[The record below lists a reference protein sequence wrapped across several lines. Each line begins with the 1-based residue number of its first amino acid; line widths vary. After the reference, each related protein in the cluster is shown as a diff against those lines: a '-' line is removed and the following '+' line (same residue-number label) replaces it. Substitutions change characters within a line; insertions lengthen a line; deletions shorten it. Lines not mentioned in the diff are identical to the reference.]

1 MDPTVLFT
9 HLKIIL
15 LQYFHFSV
23 FNKISYIHNNYIYI
37 YIYIQYYEFFFFFE
51 LHNNIIVL
59 LCPSSKQK
67 FMVPSQ
73 LTSYNKNFQFHPRSQ
88 AIIEPQL
95 IEGHICL
102 KFPNM
107 KLHIIMTLYEF
118 SARIY
123 EYRQGPLEESKFNW
137 VCQKQN
143 CCF

>member
-1 MDPTVLFT
+1 MDLTVLFT

-15 LQYFHFSV
+15 LQYFYFSV
-23 FNKISYIHNNYIYI
+23 FSKISYIYNNYIYI
-37 YIYIQYYEFFFFFE
+37 QITIDFFFFFFE
-51 LHNNIIVL
+51 LHNNIIAL

-67 FMVPSQ
+67 FMVPPQ

-88 AIIEPQL
+88 TIIETQL

-123 EYRQGPLEESKFNW
+123 EYRQGPLEESKFNLG
-137 VCQKQN
+137 CQKQN